1 MIATLSQIGLFPVPN
16 ICAPLHNMFQTMFNA
31 NFTSGQAHVGAQ
43 FNLASV
49 PRESRK
55 FKFNFT
61 VAVKH
66 ATTSK
71 ILNQTPY
78 ILPFLLDQGDGP
90 LSGII

>member
-1 MIATLSQIGLFPVPN
+1 MIATLSHIGLFPVPN

-61 VAVKH
+61 V
-66 ATTSK
+66 TTSE